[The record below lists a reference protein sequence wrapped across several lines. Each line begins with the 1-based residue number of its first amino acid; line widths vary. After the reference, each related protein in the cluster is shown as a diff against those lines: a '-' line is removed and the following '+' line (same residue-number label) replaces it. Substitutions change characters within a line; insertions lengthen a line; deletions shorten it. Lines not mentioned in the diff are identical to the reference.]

1 MFYGTVPCDRVPKT
15 LPQEGPTAY
24 IVNMD
29 PHDEPGRN
37 WIGMWSEGN
46 VCEIMDSYGLLLDV
60 YGTTGPIMGFL
71 NRHFKHQMHNAK
83 SLQPLFSQSCGDYA
97 LMFLIDR
104 AEGLSMN
111 NILNWFTQ
119 NSYVNNY
126 HKVEQT
132 LKRLIVDELVW
143 SKLCK
148 TL

>member
-1 MFYGTVPCDRVPKT
+1 
-15 LPQEGPTAY
+15 
-24 IVNMD
+24 
-29 PHDEPGRN
+29 
-37 WIGMWSEGN
+37 
-46 VCEIMDSYGLLLDV
+46 
-60 YGTTGPIMGFL
+60 
-71 NRHFKHQMHNAK
+71 
-83 SLQPLFSQSCGDYA
+83 
-97 LMFLIDR
+97 MFLMDR

-119 NSYVNNY
+119 NNYVNNY

>member
-1 MFYGTVPCDRVPKT
+1 
-15 LPQEGPTAY
+15 
-24 IVNMD
+24 
-29 PHDEPGRN
+29 
-37 WIGMWSEGN
+37 
-46 VCEIMDSYGLLLDV
+46 
-60 YGTTGPIMGFL
+60 
-71 NRHFKHQMHNAK
+71 MHNAK